1 MKILL
6 VGSGGREHAIAWKI
20 NQSSKLKKLYVA
32 PGNAGTRSV
41 ATNLDISESDIQGLK
56 NFALQK
62 EIDLTIVGPE
72 TPLAL
77 GIVDVFME
85 SGLAIFGPT
94 ASAAR
99 LESSK
104 SFAKAVMEKWRI
116 PTASYEAFTDPRHA
130 VA

>member
-20 NQSSKLKKLYVA
+20 NQSPKLQNLYIA
-32 PGNAGTRSV
+32 PGNAGTRSIG
-41 ATNLDISESDIQGLK
+41 TNVEISDTDIDGLK
-56 NFALQK
+56 KFASAN

-72 TPLAL
+72 APLAL

-85 SGLAIFGPT
+85 AGLPIFGPK
-94 ASAAR
+94 AAAAR

-104 SFAKAVMEKWRI
+104 SFAKNVMEKWKMI
-116 PTASYEAFTDPRHA
+116 Y
-130 VA
+130 